1 MDWPAFYLGIRAPL
15 TGRKNDWSARF
26 AGETGVRFSRGTWYL
41 EYAESEPFACHGAK
55 APRSC
60 SVMSWH

>member
-1 MDWPAFYLGIRAPL
+1 MDQPAFYLGIRAPL

-26 AGETGVRFSRGTWYL
+26 TGETGVGFSRTTGYL
-41 EYAESEPFACHGAK
+41 EYAESEPLARHRAK